1 MMREERLSRMT
12 SRLLALV
19 NRWMEVLLI
28 TGILNQGVSW
38 GITRSSMDILRY

>member
-12 SRLLALV
+12 SRFLALL
-19 NRWMEVLLI
+19 NWWMEVLI

-38 GITRSSMDILRY
+38 GITRSSMDILKY